1 MASKAAASSAA
12 AEFEGTG
19 IDHGTPPPPV
29 NVPVY
34 GFVLWI
40 ATVVTLGACQPLH
53 CRIGISN
60 CSCQALNLI
69 LVLSPC
75 SRS

>member
-1 MASKAAASSAA
+1 MASKAVASSAS

-40 ATVVTLGACQPLH
+40 ATVVTLGASLSHLH
-53 CRIGISN
+53 
-60 CSCQALNLI
+60 
-69 LVLSPC
+69 
-75 SRS
+75 